1 MVMSEMTRS
10 VLRLGSVKIRV
21 SRSGML
27 QQLTFTV
34 RRTTEGNI
42 TYTELFTNR
51 IVDVSELLKVANETG
66 LPVSA
71 PNGHAFPAGTSAIDF
86 SKPEYL
92 PASETAG
99 K

>member
-1 MVMSEMTRS
+1 MILSEMTRS
-10 VLRLGSVKIRV
+10 VLRNGSVKIRV

-34 RRTTEGNI
+34 RRTATGNV

-71 PNGHAFPAGTSAIDF
+71 PNGHAFPEGTSAVDF
-86 SKPEYL
+86 SGPEYI
-92 PASETAG
+92 PA
-99 K
+99 

>member
-1 MVMSEMTRS
+1 MELSDRTKS
-10 VLRLGSVKIRV
+10 ILQQGSIKIRV

-42 TYTELFTNR
+42 TYTELFTAR
-51 IVDVSELLKVANETG
+51 IVDVFELLKVANEAG

-71 PNGHAFPAGTSAIDF
+71 PNGHAFPTGTSAMDF